1 MKTSIKS
8 FTKLVL
14 QGVLALLCLTLATGA
29 HAANLIWDANGA
41 TTGTGGTGNWTGGST
56 WTNTTTL
63 SFQAWADGNNAIL
76 TGTAGNITLNANV
89 VVANITNSGAIASS
103 IIGSGVNYLDF
114 GSGGTIASGGNA
126 ANIRI
131 SARLKGAVT
140 LNPLDST
147 LVNTA
152 AIWVKANNTN
162 LTSMTV
168 FPTSTG
174 GNIIADDPG
183 VFGPASSALLITNG
197 GIVNLGA
204 LTSDTIGGLTG
215 SGGGMNFSNVTTT
228 LGGGYLRSRSG
239 SNTWNGPITLTAA
252 NSGFITRAAAG
263 VAMTLAST
271 ATINLNA
278 NTLVLNTASAGGA
291 LTLSGVI
298 SGSGGLSTLV
308 VPNAA
313 DGNGLTML
321 GAANTF
327 SGVALTSQNLGTL
340 ALNNVNA
347 LQNATLNTGLPGSQS
362 VTFVVAGNNTYNLG
376 ALTGSNSL
384 VIGGNTISVGTKA
397 VDTIYGGVISGANGA
412 LTKVGANK
420 LSLAAT
426 NTYTGVTTISAGTLA
441 LASTG
446 ALASASSVVLAAGA
460 TFDVSAQTTYTHGS
474 SASLTASGTGTTIGS
489 TAAEI
494 KGGTTVD
501 LGSRPVT
508 LNFAPTSFSGD
519 STHPSL
525 YISTGALTINGG
537 ITVNN
542 TSGTALGN
550 GTYVIISQ
558 ASGSISGTP
567 SLGGTVGGSGIVSGK
582 TSFIQ
587 VSGGNVQLV
596 VQDALA
602 STTTLARH
610 AGTGAST
617 TYGDTLQFD
626 VTVSGSGPTP
636 TGTVELRDGGVSGT
650 LIGSVTLASG
660 SVTITPAVNAL
671 TAGSH
676 PNIVALYLGD
686 SSYQSS
692 FGSLSTQTV
701 AQKALTVSGAT
712 AANKFYDT
720 TTTATITGGSLV
732 GVVSGDALIVTLVQS
747 GNFVTAGPGSAISV
761 TGTCSLTGL
770 AAANYSLTQPVGVT
784 ADIIGAA
791 IWTNTVSGTWST
803 NANWTNNLVGTG
815 ANVIADFSQ
824 VDITSDI
831 IVTNDVNRTIGNLI
845 FGDADNSTAA
855 GWFLTNNT
863 VTLAGTT
870 PTVTVN
876 ALGTGKQVTINSVV
890 AGTSGLTKKGPGT
903 LTLAGANTYTGGTV
917 VSNGIINFNADSAFG
932 TTPVTATPGN
942 IVLDGGAI
950 ALTLANQTVAA
961 NRGFYIGANGGVVSN
976 AVFNSGNLTISGV
989 IAGPGALTIGS
1000 AANAGVIL
1008 NAQNTYSGGSILNG
1022 PASATIYN
1030 LISTVGSPGSLVSGP
1045 FGTNTITFNGPGMR
1059 SSISADTTN
1068 GNAIVAA
1075 ADIAFPSIASEKT
1088 LTWEGSVT
1096 LSGGSRTFTVN
1107 IGANV
1112 AGKSL
1117 TVNSV
1122 IGDGGNGYALTK
1134 AGSGTLVLSAV
1145 NTFSGGITNSGGIL
1159 TVNNNGALGTN
1170 ALTISSGATRVV
1182 VNDGFTITNNITING
1197 GGASFRGLIENSG
1210 AGNATLTNGTITI
1223 NSTPFAGGHFAS
1235 TGGGTLT
1242 IADPINSSVN
1252 VSLRTG
1258 TAIFSG
1264 GGSYTD
1270 FSITG
1275 TGRLGANNGLS
1286 TSATVD
1292 IGFSGAG
1299 TLDLAGF
1306 NQTLVGIKRTAA
1318 NAAIVTNSSTTSDS
1332 MLTLTGSTT
1341 VFPGLINDSGVAGS
1355 RIALVVNGGANTLS
1369 GANTYSGNTTISA
1382 GTLNLTGSLG
1392 VTAVTNVGGTL
1403 TGTGVINGAVVVQ
1416 GAAVLKPGVS
1426 DSLGESLTI
1435 NNNLTL
1441 AGTTIVQI
1449 GAAPACDSI
1458 AGVANI
1464 NYGGTL
1470 IVTNATGA
1478 TLAAGNTF
1486 NLFSASGTKLNNFT
1500 SVVLL
1505 PTDPT
1510 LVPSFNP
1517 TTGVLILNSAAPP
1530 TLTVTNLGGGSLQ
1543 FSWTGGGTLQA
1554 QTNSLSAGLGT
1565 NWVDYPGS
1573 SPVTVPVDTANGSV
1587 FFRVKQ

>member
-1 MKTSIKS
+1 MKAIMPLPVKNLAQAV
-8 FTKLVL
+8 LVCI
-14 QGVLALLCLTLATGA
+14 GLALVTRAQ
-29 HAANLIWDANGA
+29 AANLIWDANGA
-41 TTGTGGTGNWTGGST
+41 TAGTGGTGNWTGGST
-56 WTNTTTL
+56 WTNTTTTL
-63 SFQAWADGNNAIL
+63 FQAWADGNNAIL
-76 TGTAGNITLNANV
+76 TGAAGTITLNANV
-89 VVANITNSGAIASS
+89 VVANITNGVIASS
-103 IIGSGVNYLDF
+103 IIGSGANYLDF
-114 GSGGTIASGGNA
+114 GAGGVIASPGNA
-126 ANIRI
+126 GNLRI

-140 LNPLDST
+140 LNSLDST
-147 LVNTA
+147 LANTS
-152 AIWVKANNTN
+152 AIWVKGNNTN

-168 FPTSTG
+168 SPTSAL

-183 VFGPASSALLITNG
+183 VFGPATSSLLVTNG
-197 GIVNLGA
+197 GVVNLGA
-204 LTSDTIGGLTG
+204 LSGDTIGGLTG
-215 SGGGMNFSNVTTT
+215 SGGGMSFSNVTTT
-228 LGGGYLRSRSG
+228 LGGGYLRNRAG
-239 SNTWNGPITLTAA
+239 ANIWNGPVTLTAA
-252 NSGFITRAAAG
+252 NSGFMVRGFAG
-263 VAMTLAST
+263 VSLTLANT

-278 NTLVLNTASAGGA
+278 NTLVLNTDSSGVG
-291 LTLSGVI
+291 LTLNGVI
-298 SGSGGLSTLV
+298 SGSGGMSTLV
-308 VPNAA
+308 VSGAGN
-313 DGNGLTML
+313 GNGLTTL

-347 LQNATLNTGLPGSQS
+347 LQNATLDTGASGSQS
-362 VTFVVAGNNTYNLG
+362 VTFVVAGNNTYNIG
-376 ALTGSNSL
+376 ALQGSDAL
-384 VIGGNTISVGTKA
+384 AIGGNTLSVGTKA
-397 VDTIYGGVISGANGA
+397 VDTTFSGVISGSGGK
-412 LTKVGANK
+412 LTKVGANM
-420 LSLAAT
+420 LTLAASP
-426 NTYTGVTTISAGTLA
+426 TYDGLTTISNGTLA
-441 LASTG
+441 LNNG
-446 ALASASSVVLAAGA
+446 IALASASSVSIASGA
-460 TFDVSAQTTYTHGS
+460 TFDVSASATYTWGA
-474 SASLTASGTGTTIGS
+474 SASLTASGTAS
-489 TAAEI
+489 TAAI
-494 KGGTTVD
+494 ISGTSVD
-501 LGSRPVT
+501 LGSRPVS
-508 LNFAPTSFSGD
+508 LNYSPDTFAGD
-519 STHPSL
+519 SDSKAL
-525 YISTGALTINGG
+525 YISTGALTINSG

-550 GTYVIISQ
+550 GTYVLIVQ

-567 SLGGTVGGSGIVSGK
+567 SLSGTVSGNGIVSGK
-582 TSFIQ
+582 TAFIQ
-587 VSGGNVQLV
+587 VTGGNVELV
-596 VQDALA
+596 VQDALP
-602 STTTLARH
+602 STTTLTRH

-626 VTVSGSGPTP
+626 VAVSGSGPTP
-636 TGTVELRDGGVSGT
+636 SGTVELRDGGVSGT
-650 LIGSVTLASG
+650 LIGSGTLSGG

-686 SSYQSS
+686 ISYQSS
-692 FGSLSTQTV
+692 ASSALSTQTV
-701 AQKALTVSGAT
+701 AQKALTVSGA
-712 AANKFYDT
+712 AAVSKFYDT
-720 TTTATITGGSLV
+720 TTTATVTGGSLV
-732 GVVSGDALIVTLVQS
+732 GVISGDSGSVTLVQS

-770 AAANYSLTQPVGVT
+770 AAGNYSLTQPTGLA
-784 ADIIGAA
+784 ADIITAA
-791 IWTNTVSGTWST
+791 VWTNTLSGAWST

-815 ANVIADFSQ
+815 ANVTADFSQ
-824 VDITSDI
+824 VDPTSDL

-855 GWFLTNNT
+855 GWVLTNNT
-863 VTLAGTT
+863 VTLAGTI

-876 ALGTGKQVTINSVV
+876 ALGAGKQVTINSVV
-890 AGTSGLTKKGPGT
+890 AGTSGLTKKGSGT
-903 LTLAGANTYTGGTV
+903 LLLAGANTYTGSTV

-932 TTPVTATPGN
+932 ATPVSATPGN
-942 IVLDGGAI
+942 IVLDGGGI

-961 NRGFYIGANGGVVSN
+961 NRGFYIGANGGTISN
-976 AVFNSGNLTISGV
+976 AVFNSGNLTVSGV
-989 IAGPGALTIGS
+989 MTGAGVLTIGS

-1008 NAQNTYSGGSILNG
+1008 NAQNIYTGGTILNG

-1030 LISTVGSPGSLVSGP
+1030 IISTVGSPGSLVSGP
-1045 FGTNTITFNGPGMR
+1045 FGTGTVTFNGPGTR
-1059 SSISADTTN
+1059 STTGGDTTN

-1075 ADIAFPSIASEKT
+1075 ADITFPSIASEKT
-1088 LTWEGSVT
+1088 LTWEGPVT

-1107 IGANV
+1107 IGATV

-1134 AGSGTLVLSAV
+1134 AGSGMLVLSAV
-1145 NTFSGGITNSGGIL
+1145 NTFSGGVTNSGGIL

-1182 VNDGFTITNNITING
+1182 VNDGFMVTNNITING
-1197 GGASFRGLIENSG
+1197 GGAAFRGLIENSG
-1210 AGNATLTNGTITI
+1210 AGNATLTNGVITI
-1223 NSTPFAGGHFAS
+1223 NGTLFGGGDFAS

-1258 TAIFSG
+1258 TGIFSG

-1286 TSATVD
+1286 ASATVD
-1292 IGFSGAG
+1292 LGVSGGA
-1299 TLDLAGF
+1299 TFDLAGF
-1306 NQTLVGIKRTAA
+1306 SQTLAGIKRTVV
-1318 NAAIVTNSSTTSDS
+1318 NSAIVTNSSTTSDS
-1332 MLTLTGSTT
+1332 TLTLTGSTT
-1341 VFPGLINDSGVAGS
+1341 VFPGSINDGGVAGS
-1355 RIALVVNGGANTLS
+1355 RIALVVNGGAQTLS

-1392 VTAVTNVGGTL
+1392 ATAVTNVAGAL
-1403 TGTGVINGAVVVQ
+1403 TGTGVINGSVVVQ

-1426 DSLGESLTI
+1426 DSLGETLTI

-1458 AGVANI
+1458 AGVVNI

-1478 TLAAGNTF
+1478 TLTAGNTF

-1505 PTDPT
+1505 PADPT

-1517 TTGVLILNSAAPP
+1517 TTGVLTLSSAAPS
-1530 TLTVTNLGGGSLQ
+1530 TLNFTNLGGGSLQ

-1554 QTNSLSAGLGT
+1554 QTNSLSTGLGT

-1573 SPVTVPVDTANGSV
+1573 SPVTVPVDAANGSV